1 MSMDLTDLE
10 PVERRSTAAIVADR
24 IREAIMRGT
33 FPPGTQL
40 GEVELAGR
48 LGVSR
53 GPLREAMQRLV
64 AEGLLRSESHRGLFV
79 RDLDAADVR
88 DVYVARA
95 AVERAAGLLLIAGDR
110 AAAVQ
115 RLADALAVMEAAADD
130 PVALADAD
138 HAFHAELVAASGSP
152 RLRRMA
158 DTLLVETRMC
168 LAALQQTAPPADALL
183 AEHRELCDAVRD
195 GDPGRLTNVLESHML
210 DAVERIL
217 APTIV
222 PTVPSSL
229 PSSDP
234 KKPTDPAPP
243 ALPA

>member
-1 MSMDLTDLE
+1 VDLSDLE

-33 FPPGTQL
+33 LPPGTQL
-40 GEVELAGR
+40 GEVELATR

-64 AEGLLRSESHRGLFV
+64 AEGLLRSERHRGLFV

-88 DVYVARA
+88 DVYIART
-95 AVERAAGLLLIAGDR
+95 AVERAAGLLLMSGDR
-110 AAAVQ
+110 AAAAGK
-115 RLADALAVMEAAADD
+115 LTAALVAMEEAAGD

-158 DTLLVETRMC
+158 DALLVETRMC
-168 LAALQQTAPPADALL
+168 LAVLQDTVPPPDALL
-183 AEHRELCDAVRD
+183 AEHRALRDAVRD
-195 GDPGRLTNVLESHML
+195 GNVERLTAVLEAHMA

-217 APTIV
+217 APLT
-222 PTVPSSL
+222 T
-229 PSSDP
+229 
-234 KKPTDPAPP
+234 APP
-243 ALPA
+243 SPAVPA

>member
-1 MSMDLTDLE
+1 MDLRDMDLSDLE

-24 IREAIMRGT
+24 IRTAIMRGT

-64 AEGLLRSESHRGLFV
+64 AEGLLRSERHRGLFV

-88 DVYVARA
+88 DIYHARA
-95 AVERAAGLLLIAGDR
+95 SVERAAGLLLLDGDR
-110 AAAVQ
+110 EVAAA
-115 RLADALAVMEAAADD
+115 RLTAVIASMEAAAAAGD
-130 PVALADAD
+130 PAGIADAD
-138 HAFHAELVAASGSP
+138 HAFHTELVAASGSP

-158 DTLLVETRMC
+158 EALLVETRMC
-168 LAALQQTAPPADALL
+168 LAALQQTAPPAAGLV
-183 AEHRELCDAVRD
+183 AEHRELRDAVLA
-195 GDPGRLTNVLESHML
+195 GDRERLTAALEAHMS
-210 DAVERIL
+210 DAVDRIL
-217 APTIV
+217 APGV
-222 PTVPSSL
+222 VL
-229 PSSDP
+229 GV
-234 KKPTDPAPP
+234 PP